1 METII
6 LIITNL
12 LLLGVVFYMIRKLRE
27 KSEAKE
33 LEENLRT
40 QNEEF
45 LEYLSENKITY
56 GEYEDVKQEKTDAIN
71 KWFAKLM
78 HEDSIFYGWQWQ
90 DAKGSSH
97 KLTASIYIEILLKWH
112 WSWHWSNIEVILK

>member
-1 METII
+1 MGKVI
-6 LIITNL
+6 LIVTDL
-12 LLLGVVFYMIRKLRE
+12 LLCVVFYMVGKMRDR
-27 KSEAKE
+27 SDAKE
-33 LEENLRT
+33 LQETLKT

-45 LEYLSENKITY
+45 LEYLSENKMTY

-97 KLTASIYIEILLKWH
+97 KLPASIYIEILLK
-112 WSWHWSNIEVILK
+112 